1 MAVVKG
7 TLMYRAQVKGFIFRS
22 FEPLEV
28 QTTEPWVDKV
38 VVACPA
44 ESPIEVTVTFASAP
58 SADTAQISGKV
69 ICRTILGR
77 LALKYGLLAQEP
89 FLVSENL
96 EEEKDGMVTKVAAA
110 GLPLTCSGKD
120 SKSVPPGDVAS
131 LKAELED
138 LSPRGVVYHD
148 LYRVA
153 MQAEDSVDRYMT
165 LYRLLSILCLGPHGE
180 EKQEFVD
187 RFIEQ
192 ETSEKRKYRR
202 PNKPHILETIYT
214 SLRNEVGHARPGVD
228 LGATRCQMDT
238 RVYELA
244 EIVTKAILLK
254 P

>member
-7 TLMYRAQVKGFIFRS
+7 TLTYRADVKGYIFRN

-28 QTTEPWVDKV
+28 QTAEPWVQKV

-44 ESPIEVTVTFASAP
+44 ESPVEVTVTFASAP
-58 SADTAQISGKV
+58 SADTARISGKL

-77 LALKYGLLAQEP
+77 LALKYGLLVQEP
-89 FLVSENL
+89 IVAAENL
-96 EEEKDGMVTKVAAA
+96 EEEKDGTVTKVSAA
-110 GLPLTCSGKD
+110 GLSLACSGKD
-120 SKSVPPGDVAS
+120 SKAVQPGDVAG

-138 LSPRGVVYHD
+138 LSPRGEVYHD

-153 MQAEDSVDRYMT
+153 MQAEDSVDRYLS
-165 LYRLLSILCLGPHGE
+165 LYRLLSILCPDPKGD

-192 ETSEKRKYRR
+192 QTSEKRAYKR
-202 PNKPHILETIYT
+202 PDKPHILETIYT
-214 SLRNEVGHARPGVD
+214 SLRNEVGHARQGVD
-228 LGATRCQMDT
+228 LAKTRQQMDT

-244 EIVTKAILLK
+244 EIVKKAILLK